1 MTGSDLDPHYRR
13 WNQDDIVDRFAG
25 KGAADFFDSETRLL
39 KPIAPAIQSVIDIG
53 CASGRFVELLATL
66 GATPRYT
73 GLDLSIASVDRA
85 RALYP
90 SHEFHCVNALTFEPA
105 TTADLVNATGVMQH
119 EPRFDAL
126 LEPHD
131 LLVPAPCPVRRQTG
145 CHARPPGGYRPRLY
159 RQRPADVLCGSVG
172 PDRFLRGDRGTP
184 RHSVGPRF
192 FGYATP
198 RNAKAVLPPENRA
211 ELVSAGVLLE
221 TGTPPAGGPEIIS
234 SLPPF
239 LSNNSE

>member
-73 GLDLSIASVDRA
+73 GLDLSIASVNRA

-90 SHEFHCVNALTFEPA
+90 SHEFHCVNALTFEPENP
-105 TTADLVNATGVMQH
+105 ADLVNATGVMQH
-119 EPRFDAL
+119 EPHFDAL
-126 LEPHD
+126 LD
-131 LLVPAPCPVRRQTG
+131 RMISWSRR
-145 CHARPPGGYRPRLY
+145 HVLFDIKLAAMSDHLADIERAYIASDPPMYFV
-159 RQRPADVLCGSVG
+159 VLSA
-172 PDRFLRGDRGTP
+172 DRFLREIAERRDIR
-184 RHSVGPRF
+184 RAEI
-192 FGYATP
+192 FGYETP
-198 RNAKAVLPPENRA
+198 RNANAVLPPEIGP
-211 ELVSAGVLLE
+211 LVSAGVLLE

>member
-39 KPIAPAIQSVIDIG
+39 KPIVPAIQSVIDIG

-73 GLDLSIASVDRA
+73 GLDISEASVARA

-90 SHEFHCVNALTFEPA
+90 SHDFHCVNALTFEPA
-105 TTADLVNATGVMQH
+105 TTADLINATGVMQH

-126 LEPHD
+126 LD
-131 LLVPAPCPVRRQTG
+131 RMISWSRR
-145 CHARPPGGYRPRLY
+145 HVLFDIKLAAMSDHLADIERAYIASDPPMYFV
-159 RQRPADVLCGSVG
+159 VLSA
-172 PDRFLRGDRGTP
+172 DRFLREIAERRDIR
-184 RHSVGPRF
+184 RAEI
-192 FGYATP
+192 FGYETP
-198 RNAKAVLPPENRA
+198 RNANAVLPPEIGP
-211 ELVSAGVLLE
+211 LVSAGVLLE

>member
-1 MTGSDLDPHYRR
+1 MTSSTASPGKARR
-13 WNQDDIVDRFAG
+13 ISSTA
-25 KGAADFFDSETRLL
+25 
-39 KPIAPAIQSVIDIG
+39 KPACSNRSHPQFRSVIDIG

-73 GLDLSIASVDRA
+73 GLDLSEASVARA

-90 SHEFHCVNALTFEPA
+90 AHDFHCVNALTFEPEN
-105 TTADLVNATGVMQH
+105 TADLVNATGVMQH

-126 LEPHD
+126 LD
-131 LLVPAPCPVRRQTG
+131 RMISWSRR
-145 CHARPPGGYRPRLY
+145 HVLFDIKLAAMSDHLADIERAYIASDPPMYFV
-159 RQRPADVLCGSVG
+159 VLSA
-172 PDRFLRGDRGTP
+172 DRFLREIAERRDIR
-184 RHSVGPRF
+184 RAEI
-192 FGYATP
+192 FGYETP
-198 RNAKAVLPPENRA
+198 RNANAVLPPEIGP
-211 ELVSAGVLLE
+211 LVSAGVLLE